1 MELGLNKL
9 IDIEGLDIGS
19 LAIDDKKSNH
29 YMIRARTRGNAV
41 DEAMRGVPVESPS
54 DVFHSYWSSK
64 KHSEKHVK
72 QAEKTIVTALKKTT
86 LYPRV
91 STLPSTLCPRPSTL
105 YPLPSTL

>member
-72 QAEKTIVTALKKTT
+72 QAEKTIVTALKKTLPSS
-86 LYPRV
+86 LY
-91 STLPSTLCPRPSTL
+91 LPSTLYARPSTL